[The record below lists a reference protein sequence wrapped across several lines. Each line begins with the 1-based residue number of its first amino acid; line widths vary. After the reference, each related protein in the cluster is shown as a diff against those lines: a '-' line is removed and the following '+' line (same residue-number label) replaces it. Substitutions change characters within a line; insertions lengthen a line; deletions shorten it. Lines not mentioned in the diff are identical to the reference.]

1 MNEPTSEFVDDNDND
16 SPDALKRKIAALQ
29 AQLAAAEMQRLPAQS
44 ARIDTR
50 GGAVVGNSV
59 RVGNGHFIGRD
70 YIAQLTQI
78 VQGGER
84 EEDVKNS
91 IALYLHVLR
100 QELSGLPLGEIDTQI
115 DRAQREALTLRDVYV
130 PLNTTLRADEGQSL
144 QHFLK
149 AATEHTSFR
158 QAQRDLIS
166 SERNV
171 RSITVLE
178 AYAHHPR
185 LTLLGNA
192 GSGKSS
198 ACAHVLLALA
208 DAWVGQADAL
218 KGLGEDW
225 SHGGLLPIRIVL
237 REFADA
243 LPPGAKPGAGDLWR
257 HIGTQLRDKGI
268 GFAADDHRF
277 LQRLAMRHG
286 ALVVFDG
293 LDECGDPGRQQDV
306 MTAVEAFISTYRER
320 CRFVLT
326 MRPLAWQGQGLS
338 PLRGE
343 YALDDFNDAQIVAF
357 IERWYARLP
366 ERGWCSP
373 AQARSKSESLLEA
386 RHRADLA
393 HLARTPLLLTL
404 MALLHSN
411 RGRLPDDRVD
421 LYHETVELLLRRWS
435 LEDGDERAL
444 MQGLGVAE
452 IKWSSVRR
460 VIQQLAFEVH
470 VQSAGRSGDLDIRES
485 ALLNAMRPLFGGSRD
500 KAAIMV
506 EYIERRTGLLLGLGH
521 VAGNGGAL
529 DNERRFGFPH
539 RSFSEYLAACHL
551 AEASSD
557 FEGECRRLAMEA
569 PSHWELALAMA
580 ARIAKLSRG
589 ARAADALVGSV
600 DVDRFDQRYGHRV
613 GPGEWRT
620 ARIAGLQ
627 LLELGLADLD
637 SRDDT
642 RVILQRV
649 RHWLAAALP
658 LHPDD
663 GGLPAVER
671 AQIGDLLAALG
682 DPRFDPELLHLPAEP
697 NLGFV
702 HIPADPGF
710 RIGTRTVDRERV
722 AEACGEEPDEDEIN
736 DQPTP
741 TPEFWIARYPVTV
754 AQFRAFVEATGFA
767 LGDADALLD
776 PDTRPMCV
784 VNWHDANAY
793 VDWLQQQW
801 CEAPAFDA
809 HPFAALVR
817 HQGWRL
823 MLPGERL
830 WEKAARGGRD
840 GGVFPWGD
848 LPDDERANTQETW
861 IRDTSAVGVFLPAAE
876 GLHDM
881 VGNVWEWTRTAYVPS
896 YASQEPEAEVQ
907 PDTIVV
913 RGGGWDDP
921 RSAARCAYRNGVHP
935 DGRGDDLGFRL
946 VLCCAPVR

>member
-1 MNEPTSEFVDDNDND
+1 MSDPAPHAIDDDG

-29 AQLAAAEMQRLPAQS
+29 AQLAAVEMQTSPAQS
-44 ARIDTR
+44 TRIETS
-50 GGAVVGNSV
+50 GGAVVGNIV

-70 YIAQLTQI
+70 YIAQLTQV

-84 EEDVKNS
+84 EEDVQNS

-100 QELSGLPLGEIDTQI
+100 QDLSGLPLGEIDTQI

-130 PLNTTLRADEGQSL
+130 PLNTTLRIDARTPLSQW
-144 QHFLK
+144 LK
-149 AATEHTSFR
+149 TAKKLGHME
-158 QAQRDLIS
+158 QGQRDLIAS
-166 SERNV
+166 SR
-171 RSITVLE
+171 RLRHASVLE
-178 AYAHHPR
+178 VLAHHPR

-208 DAWVGQADAL
+208 DAWAGQSDAL
-218 KGLGEDW
+218 QALGEDW

-257 HIGTQLRDKGI
+257 HLGAQLRDKGI
-268 GFAADDHRF
+268 GFAEDDHRF
-277 LQRLAMRHG
+277 LQRLAMQHG

-343 YALDDFNDAQIVAF
+343 YALDGFNDAQIVAF

-366 ERGWCSP
+366 ERGWCGAGQ
-373 AQARSKSESLLEA
+373 AQAKAESLLQA

-393 HLARTPLLLTL
+393 PLAKTPLLLTL

-421 LYHETVELLLRRWS
+421 LYNETVELLLRRWS
-435 LEDGDERAL
+435 LEDGDERTL
-444 MQGLGVAE
+444 MQGLEVSD

-470 VQSAGRSGDLDIRES
+470 AQSAGREGDLDIRES
-485 ALLNAMRPLFGGSRD
+485 ALLNALRPLYGGSRD
-500 KAAIMV
+500 KAAVMV

-521 VAGNGGAL
+521 VAESGDPL

-539 RSFSEYLAACHL
+539 RSFREYLAACHL
-551 AEASSD
+551 AEESPD
-557 FEGECRRLAMEA
+557 FEGECRRLAIEA
-569 PSHWELALAMA
+569 PGHWELVLALS

-589 ARAADALVGSV
+589 ARAADALVGGV
-600 DVDRFDQRYGHRV
+600 DVDRFQQHYGRRA

-620 ARIAGLQ
+620 ACIAGLQ
-627 LLELGLADLD
+627 LLELGVADIV

-642 RVILQRV
+642 RVILDRV
-649 RHWLAAALP
+649 RHWLVAALP

-671 AQIGDLLAALG
+671 TQIGDLLAKLG
-682 DPRFDPELLHLPAEP
+682 DPRFDPCLLYLPVDP
-697 NLGFV
+697 HLGFV
-702 HIPADPGF
+702 RIPADPGF
-710 RIGTRTVDRERV
+710 RIGIRKADCERILQV
-722 AEACGEEPDEDEIN
+722 LGAEPDGDQIN
-736 DQPTP
+736 EEFTP
-741 TPEFWIARYPVTV
+741 TTEFWIARYPVTV
-754 AQFRAFVEATGFA
+754 AQFRVFVEATDNDGFK
-767 LGDADALLD
+767 LGDPRTLCDPDNRPARWISLSDAL
-776 PDTRPMCV
+776 
-784 VNWHDANAY
+784 AY
-793 VDWLQQQW
+793 IDWLHRRW
-801 CEAPAFDA
+801 NSDA
-809 HPFAALVR
+809 ILGCNPFV
-817 HQGWRL
+817 QGVCKDLFRIG
-823 MLPGERL
+823 LPSEIE
-830 WEKAARGGRD
+830 WEKSARGGL
-840 GGVFPWGD
+840 VKAIFPWGSNRD
-848 LPDDERANTQETW
+848 AERCNYTSTA
-861 IRDTSAVGVFLPAAE
+861 IGDTSAVGSFPSNAFDLY
-876 GLHDM
+876 DM
-881 VGNVWEWTRTAYVPS
+881 VGNVSEWTRTEHEWGA
-896 YASQEPEAEVQ
+896 ALG
-907 PDTIVV
+907 VV
-913 RGGGWDDP
+913 DFANAISRNVVKGGGFIIAGFANHCAWRMGAP
-921 RSAARCAYRNGVHP
+921 RDASVHF
-935 DGRGDDLGFRL
+935 LGFRVAL
-946 VLCCAPVR
+946 IRSGV